1 MMKRSTVQRERERQ
15 RECVCVRYVW
25 IRLHCLARMDNGQSL
40 FLARGAAACRIMR
53 ISTDPASILIEAHVA
68 VWTLVV
74 VVIKTFIN
82 HAFVNSSCLS
92 VYRI

>member
-1 MMKRSTVQRERERQ
+1 MMKWSTVQ
-15 RECVCVRYVW
+15 CVCVRYVW
-25 IRLHCLARMDNGQSL
+25 IRLHCLARMDNGQFL
-40 FLARGAAACRIMR
+40 CLARGAAAACRIVR
-53 ISTDPASILIEAHVA
+53 ISTDPASILIGAHVA
-68 VWTLVV
+68 VWTLVVVVV